1 MIHAEIEPGRSDCP
15 RSWKPGVIASSP
27 VPCGA
32 GLGARSAGR
41 DGSHSVTTEFGSDC
55 LTGQVAVHSAEPESK
70 P

>member
-41 DGSHSVTTEFGSDC
+41 WIAFGYHGIWERLPDGPSRSPFSR
-55 LTGQVAVHSAEPESK
+55 PESQ